1 MRPFMDFRLK
11 NVRKHKRECMKKS
24 YSHYTAEDL
33 KALGITVSRCSSL
46 FAVEPILPSEF
57 LLTLLKMNQ
66 QLPIE
71 SEKAK
76 SELLITPILNE
87 VRVRNPHKFTYFSG
101 YQFNV
106 DASKGLK
113 GFCDFI
119 ICQKVDAVFIES
131 PLIAMVEAK
140 HNQDLFDA
148 APQCIAEMVA
158 SQIFN
163 ERNEKSVPVIY
174 GVITNGYEWLFLKL
188 EQQHVTMDSLRYTLQ
203 NLPHLLGAWQ
213 SMINEF

>member
-1 MRPFMDFRLK
+1 MRGVLI
-11 NVRKHKRECMKKS
+11 KRQFMKKS
-24 YSHYTAEDL
+24 YSHYTSEDL
-33 KALGITVSRCSSL
+33 KTLGVSVSRCTSL
-46 FAVEPILPSEF
+46 FVIEPLLPSEF
-57 LLTLLKMNQ
+57 LLKLLEINQ

-87 VRVRNPHKFTYFSG
+87 VRIRNPNKFTYFSG

-106 DASKGLK
+106 DAEKGLK

-119 ICQKVDAVFIES
+119 ICQKCDAVFIES

-158 SQIFN
+158 AQIFN
-163 ERNEKSVPVIY
+163 DRNQNSVPVIY

-188 EQQHVTMDSLRYTLQ
+188 QQSHVTIDSQRYTLQ
-203 NLPHLLGAWQ
+203 NLPSLLGAWQ
-213 SMINEF
+213 TMINEF

>member
-1 MRPFMDFRLK
+1 
-11 NVRKHKRECMKKS
+11 MKKS
-24 YSHYTAEDL
+24 YSHYNSDDL
-33 KALGITVSRCSSL
+33 KTLGITVSRCPAL
-46 FAVEPILPSEF
+46 FEIEPIAPSEF
-57 LLTLLKMNQ
+57 LLTLLEINQ

-87 VRVRNPHKFTYFSG
+87 VRIRNRQKFTYFSG

-119 ICQKVDAVFIES
+119 ICKKFDAVFIES

-158 SQIFN
+158 AQIFN
-163 ERNEKSVPVIY
+163 DRNAQTVPFIY

-188 EQQHVTMDSLRYTLQ
+188 EQQHVTMDTQRYTLQ
-203 NLPHLLGAWQ
+203 NLPQLLGAWQ
-213 SMINEF
+213 SMIEQFD